1 MATKTNAV
9 KKVDKKVEK
18 KVEKKVDKKAK
29 VRSTW
34 NKGVEVGPRAAY
46 APREVKKIKAMLVKR
61 GDTGLRDLAMFS
73 TAIDTMLHASD
84 LLSLTVKDVR
94 RRDGGMRDTISVA
107 MAGTTRSVD
116 CTLSKDT
123 RDIIDAWIAKAGK
136 KSADYLFTGRSSTAK
151 AVTPRQLSRLV
162 KAWTTGIGLDATDY
176 GTESLR
182 RTRAVHIVSE
192 TGNLEAVRVL
202 LGHTKIA
209 STASYLGDFKQADP
223 LAVSRT
229 YEI

>member
-1 MATKTNAV
+1 MAAKTTGTKKT
-9 KKVDKKVEK
+9 EK
-18 KVEKKVDKKAK
+18 ADKKAK
-29 VRSTW
+29 KRSTW

-46 APREVKKIKAMLVKR
+46 TPREVKRIKAALGKR
-61 GDTGLRDLAMFS
+61 GDAGMRDLAMFS

-107 MAGTTRSVD
+107 MAGTTRSVE

-123 RDIIDAWIAKAGK
+123 RDVLDAWIAKSGK
-136 KSADYLFTGRSSTAK
+136 KQGDYLFTGRSSASK
-151 AVTPRQLSRLV
+151 PVTPRQLSRLV

-176 GTESLR
+176 GTELLR
-182 RTRAVHIVSE
+182 RTRAVYIVSE

-223 LAVSRT
+223 LVVSRA

>member
-1 MATKTNAV
+1 MAAKTIGT
-9 KKVDKKVEK
+9 KKVEK
-18 KVEKKVDKKAK
+18 KPKK
-29 VRSTW
+29 RSTW

-46 APREVKKIKAMLVKR
+46 TTREVKKIKTMLLKR
-61 GDTGLRDLAMFS
+61 GDSGLRDMAMFS

-94 RRDGGMRDTISVA
+94 RRDGGMRDTISVP
-107 MAGTTRSVD
+107 MAGTTRSVE

-123 RDIIDAWIAKAGK
+123 RDVLDAWVIKTGK
-136 KSADYLFTGRSSTAK
+136 KQGEYLFTGRSSSSK
-151 AVTPRQLSRLV
+151 PVTPRQLSRLV
-162 KAWTTGIGLDATDY
+162 KAWTAGIGLDATDY

-223 LAVSRT
+223 LAVSRA